1 MAGAAIGMGDIF
13 GEDAMA
19 EVDLVDDGFFEQ
31 LMADGPKQSQSR
43 NKQCPQY

>member
-1 MAGAAIGMGDIF
+1 MPAIGSPVEIGDIF
-13 GEDAMA
+13 AEDAMG

-43 NKQCPQY
+43 NKQ